1 MEIASHGLTGE
12 RVDGIGVLL
21 EVGMILATI
30 QTTLHIVAVIT
41 KPRNCICFL
50 AQCDGQK
57 RLIIQLFTTIQILC
71 Y

>member
-30 QTTLHIVAVIT
+30 QTTIHIVVVIT
-41 KPRNCICFL
+41 KPRNCIWHNVEIT
-50 AQCDGQK
+50 A
-57 RLIIQLFTTIQILC
+57 RNV